1 MLQDGPSVNR
11 MSTKTDLSQLSMTE
25 LAYPLVSLNEL
36 PARVKKKKKMK
47 TAIVKEDPSLNNGW
61 LSNRRII

>member
-11 MSTKTDLSQLSMTE
+11 MSTKTDLSQLSKTE

-36 PARVKKKKKMK
+36 PA
-47 TAIVKEDPSLNNGW
+47 KE
-61 LSNRRII
+61 